1 VARREPR
8 SGRPHDCGGVPDKVS
23 ECVELAYDII
33 CDLLWSPVLGRVRY
47 PIRWQQLG
55 RRVAANRETEA
66 GQNLRWAYH
75 RA

>member
-1 VARREPR
+1 
-8 SGRPHDCGGVPDKVS
+8 VS